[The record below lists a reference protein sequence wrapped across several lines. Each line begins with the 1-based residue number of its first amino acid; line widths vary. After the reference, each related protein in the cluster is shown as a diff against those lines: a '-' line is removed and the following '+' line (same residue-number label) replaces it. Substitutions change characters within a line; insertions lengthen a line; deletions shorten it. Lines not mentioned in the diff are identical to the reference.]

1 MICYRLGGDRNPN
14 LVEPFGGLELGR
26 DDRRLVVVPPVDE
39 REQYLG
45 VLHGD
50 GKQQPFVDDQDVVLD
65 ELLSQAIKRFHPLG
79 TGHFQLVQQI
89 GHLNVADFQQ
99 ASAGGLS
106 ESLIQEQL
114 SFMQSFA

>member
-26 DDRRLVVVPPVDE
+26 DDRRLVVVPSVDE

-50 GKQQPFVDDQDVVLD
+50 GKQKPFVDDQEVVLD
-65 ELLSQAIKRFHPLG
+65 KLLSQAIKGFHPLG
-79 TGHFQLVQQI
+79 PGHFQLVQQI
-89 GHLNVADFQQ
+89 GQLDVAGFQQ
-99 ASAGGLS
+99 TSAGGMS
-106 ESLIQEQL
+106 ESLGQERL
-114 SFMQSFA
+114 PVM